1 MLLMSEKG
9 IRGGISQA
17 IHKHAKA
24 NNKYMKNYNK
34 DISSSFLMYLD
45 ANNLYGYPM
54 ISMLPIGGFKWDDAK
69 IYTEDMI
76 KNYNINSKYGAV
88 LEVDIEYPKELH
100 KHHSELPFLCERVKL
115 NKTKKLVT
123 TFNNKNRY
131 VIHISALKQAL
142 NHGLK
147 LTKVQRVIKFV
158 QVAWMKSYIEK
169 NTKLRMQSKNEF
181 EKNFFK
187 LMNNAVFGKT
197 MENVRNHRD
206 IKLVTTNERRK
217 HLVSQPNHH
226 TCKYFSENLMTIEM
240 KKN

>member
-9 IRGGISQA
+9 IRAGISE
-17 IHKHAKA
+17 IHKVAKA
-24 NNKYMKNYNK
+24 SNTYMKNYNK

-45 ANNLYGYPM
+45 ANNLYIYSM
-54 ISMLPIGGFKWDDAK
+54 IGTLPIGGFKWDDAK
-69 IYTEDMI
+69 IYTEDII
-76 KNYNINSKYGAV
+76 KSYNINSKYGAV
-88 LEVDIEYPKELH
+88 VEVDTEYPIELH

-115 NKTKKLVT
+115 NNTKKLVT

-131 VIHISALKQAL
+131 IIHIVALKQVL

-181 EKNFFK
+181 EKNFLK
-187 LMNNAVFGKT
+187 
-197 MENVRNHRD
+197 
-206 IKLVTTNERRK
+206 
-217 HLVSQPNHH
+217 
-226 TCKYFSENLMTIEM
+226 
-240 KKN
+240 